1 MSEQSELF
9 PPRKVKQTH
18 PIDAVNEVLDTMA
31 AVGWDVRSAMSNQ
44 ADISADFRRLRAC
57 LEVLQSINAANML
70 IPGGPQEG
78 YHEDLEMAYTAMGR
92 IETEVDVLR
101 EELEHQ
107 HQRLDEARD
116 AALAE
121 ATMQN
126 DVNPQ

>member
-9 PPRKVKQTH
+9 PPRKVNQAH
-18 PIDAVNEVLDTMA
+18 PIEAVNEVLDTMA
-31 AVGWDVRSAMSNQ
+31 AVGWDMRSAMNNQ
-44 ADISADFRRLRAC
+44 VDVGADFRRLRAC
-57 LEVLQSINAANML
+57 LEVLQSINAENML
-70 IPGGPQEG
+70 VPGGPQEG
-78 YHEDLEMAYTAMGR
+78 YHEVLEMAYTAMGR
-92 IETEVDVLR
+92 IETEVDALR

-116 AALAE
+116 AAQAK